1 MLKRVLKV
9 LLILF
14 IVIIVFAG
22 GFILTLQ
29 IFEYNPPSV
38 ESLTVE
44 GNRTDEGVNRVLLDT
59 TYKIMTFNIGYASLS
74 ATEDFVMDGGTKG
87 RMDSLAEVETNI
99 AGISQILTDAE
110 ADFYFL
116 QEVDVDSDRS
126 YNTKQYQIFS
136 DLLAM
141 PITLGYNY
149 RCLFVP
155 FPFQIG
161 QMMGSVNSGIMT
173 AANFPV
179 ASAERH
185 QLPGSF
191 SWPLRL
197 ANLKRCLVITRLPIA
212 GSDRELI
219 LINVHLSAYD
229 DGTMRIQEMAA
240 LRELAEAEYAEGNYV
255 IIGGDFNQ
263 TFPGGVV
270 TPGTEDQPPVYKYPL
285 KDPGFWQ
292 AFEMD
297 ADWVTDHGWQFG
309 IDLDDD
315 NPTCRLLHQAYDS
328 LNHENN
334 QYYLID
340 GFIVSPNVEI
350 VGQVEIVE
358 QDFRFSDH
366 NPVVMNFSLKTN

>member
-1 MLKRVLKV
+1 
-9 LLILF
+9 
-14 IVIIVFAG
+14 
-22 GFILTLQ
+22 LTLQ
-29 IFEYNPPSV
+29 IFEYNPEAV
-38 ESLTVE
+38 ETLTIE
-44 GNRTDEGVNRVLLDT
+44 GNIADEGANRVHLDT
-59 TYKIMTFNIGYASLS
+59 SYKIMTFNIGYASLS

-87 RMDSLAEVETNI
+87 RMDTSAEVDANI
-99 AGISQILTDAE
+99 LGISQILTDAD
-110 ADFYFL
+110 ADFYFI

-126 YNTKQYQIFS
+126 YNTKQYETFS
-136 DLLAM
+136 DLLDM
-141 PITLGYNY
+141 PATLGYNY

-173 AANFPV
+173 ATGFPV
-179 ASAERH
+179 TSAERH

-197 ANLKRCLVITRLPIA
+197 ANLKRCMVVTRLAID
-212 GSDRELI
+212 GSDKELV

-240 LRELAEAEYAEGNYV
+240 LRELAEAEYADGNFV

-263 TFPGGVV
+263 TFPGAV
-270 TPGTEDQPPVYKYPL
+270 TSPGSAEDSPVYKYPL
-285 KDPGFWQ
+285 KDPDFWE

-297 ADWVTDHGWQFG
+297 ADWVEESGWQFG

-315 NPTCRLLHQAYDS
+315 DPTCRLLHQAYDS
-328 LNHENN
+328 LHRENN

-350 VGQVEIVE
+350 IGEVEIVE
-358 QDFRFSDH
+358 QDFQYSDH
-366 NPVVMNFSLKTN
+366 NPVLMTVSLKND

>member
-141 PITLGYNY
+141 PITLG
-149 RCLFVP
+149 
-155 FPFQIG
+155 
-161 QMMGSVNSGIMT
+161 
-173 AANFPV
+173 
-179 ASAERH
+179 
-185 QLPGSF
+185 
-191 SWPLRL
+191 
-197 ANLKRCLVITRLPIA
+197 
-212 GSDRELI
+212 
-219 LINVHLSAYD
+219 
-229 DGTMRIQEMAA
+229 
-240 LRELAEAEYAEGNYV
+240 
-255 IIGGDFNQ
+255 
-263 TFPGGVV
+263 
-270 TPGTEDQPPVYKYPL
+270 
-285 KDPGFWQ
+285 
-292 AFEMD
+292 
-297 ADWVTDHGWQFG
+297 
-309 IDLDDD
+309 
-315 NPTCRLLHQAYDS
+315 
-328 LNHENN
+328 
-334 QYYLID
+334 
-340 GFIVSPNVEI
+340 
-350 VGQVEIVE
+350 
-358 QDFRFSDH
+358 
-366 NPVVMNFSLKTN
+366 